1 MPHRNAISDN
11 TEQQAQKARMLIS
24 ILGTDFTRKS
34 RHPFFRNL
42 TETATKP
49 VSSSAQ
55 QPDISRA
62 LRNLMSQL
70 SARGAGQEITPPAT
84 KTPRT
89 FSSETYL
96 SEDQHPA
103 LIASALAKLPNTD
116 RQKTLRSLS
125 GPLACRVL
133 VFLREIEARSASN
146 SSPLR
151 HSRSA

>member
-1 MPHRNAISDN
+1 MPHTNAIPEN
-11 TEQQAQKARMLIS
+11 TEQKAQKARMLIS

-42 TETATKP
+42 TEAATKP

-70 SARGAGQEITPPAT
+70 SARGAGQEIAPPAA

-103 LIASALAKLPNTD
+103 LIASALAKLPNAD

-133 VFLREIEARSASN
+133 VFLREIEARSTSTP
-146 SSPLR
+146 SPLR